1 MNVELEG
8 TSLEKQPSWE
18 EDDMMPRE
26 TNGLNR
32 KMAVGRESMGKLRCA
47 WVTN

>member
-8 TSLEKQPSWE
+8 TSLEKESSWE
-18 EDDMMPRE
+18 EDDMIPRE

-32 KMAVGRESMGKLRCA
+32 EMAVRRESMGKLRCA
-47 WVTN
+47 WVAN